1 MYKFKLVSIAS
12 ENQSLELQP
21 AEFAHQRLIPTVV
34 KIEVWNR
41 DKGRCVICGARD
53 ELHFDH
59 VLPFSK
65 GGTSLNAQNVQLL
78 CMRHNLAKGAKIL

>member
-1 MYKFKLVSIAS
+1 
-12 ENQSLELQP
+12 
-21 AEFAHQRLIPTVV
+21 
-34 KIEVWNR
+34 
-41 DKGRCVICGARD
+41 
-53 ELHFDH
+53 